1 MIVSG
6 LYNVSCQTTI
16 EETLKKHNKETVPYI
31 TVSEL
36 QKNFNFTILDTR
48 KKEEYSV
55 SHLKDALWVGYK
67 KFDVNKVSKNIENKN
82 MPIVVYCSVG
92 VRSEDIGEKLLK
104 AGFTNVHNL
113 YGGIFDWK
121 EKGNIVVDTAG
132 IETQKVH
139 VYSKQWGELLTN
151 AVKVY

>member
-1 MIVSG
+1 MIING
-6 LYNVSCQTTI
+6 LCNVSCQTTI
-16 EETLKKHNKETVPYI
+16 EETLKKHNKGTVPYI
-31 TVSEL
+31 MVGEL

-48 KKEEYSV
+48 KMEEYNV
-55 SHLKDALWVGYK
+55 SHLKNALWVGYK
-67 KFDVNKVSKNIENKN
+67 KFDINKVTKNIENKN
-82 MPIVVYCSVG
+82 TPIIVYCSVG

-104 AGFTNVHNL
+104 AGFTNVYNL

-121 EKGNIVVDTAG
+121 EKGNIVVDTTG